1 MSSAGD
7 AGRGA
12 ERPAALV
19 TARLSASSASD
30 LAQAASLL
38 RHGAL
43 VAIPTETVY
52 GLGALALDPLA
63 VRAIYAAKGRPSTNP
78 LIVHVHSVEAARA
91 LCAEWPAAA
100 QRLADAFWPGPLTLV
115 LPRTAA
121 VPDEVTAGGPTV
133 AVRIPAHPAALAL
146 LRLLDA
152 PVAAPS
158 ANRSEHV
165 SPTSAAHVLADLAG
179 RIDAVLDGGDCAVGI
194 ESTVVSLAHGRP
206 RLLRAGGVPRAAVE
220 ALLGPLANGQGAVA
234 GGVLASPGQQARHYA
249 PAGRVRL
256 EPGARIEAALREV
269 DAWGGVKC
277 GVILCG
283 DATATPSLA
292 ALVRLPGDMP
302 GYARGLYAALRAL
315 EEQGCG
321 ALLLEEVPGGG
332 EWEAVRDR
340 LRRAAG

>member
-1 MSSAGD
+1 
-7 AGRGA
+7 
-12 ERPAALV
+12 V
-19 TARLSASSASD
+19 TARLSTSSDAD
-30 LAQAASLL
+30 LARAAALL
-38 RHGAL
+38 RRGGL

-63 VRAIYAAKGRPSTNP
+63 VRAIYAAKGRPATNP

-91 LCAEWPAAA
+91 LCAEWPAMA

-133 AVRIPAHPAALAL
+133 AVRIPSHPAALAL
-146 LRLLDA
+146 LRRLDA

-165 SPTSAAHVLADLAG
+165 SPTSAAHVLADLDG
-179 RIDAVLDGGDCAVGI
+179 RIDAVLDGGECAVGI
-194 ESTVVSLAHGRP
+194 ESTVVSLAHGQP
-206 RLLRAGGVPRAAVE
+206 RLLRAGGVPRAALE
-220 ALLGPLANGQGAVA
+220 ALVGPLASGQGAGA
-234 GGVLASPGQQARHYA
+234 AAIHASPGQHARHYA
-249 PAGRVRL
+249 PAGTVRL
-256 EPGARIEAALREV
+256 ETGARLEGALREI

-277 GVILCG
+277 GVVLCG
-283 DATATPSLA
+283 DATPAPALA

-302 GYARGLYAALRAL
+302 GYARGLYAALRSL

-321 ALLLEEVPGGG
+321 ALVLEEVPGTS